1 MKMICPKSET
11 CTHRNDDGV
20 GKHCESHEWMP
31 ACDFAGDRCPACVPV
46 KEVKPKK
53 EKR

>member
-11 CTHRNDDGV
+11 CKSGKAYKCGHIRKHNENCGCGFEFRN
-20 GKHCESHEWMP
+20 
-31 ACDFAGDRCPACVPV
+31 CPACVPV

-53 EKR
+53 EK